1 MSPAMVFGLFMA
13 GLVGVPALGVLGMWW
28 HDRRQETRCQRGL
41 HEWSRWEVRLR
52 GAATVLGALNVQ
64 VSVCERGCGAT
75 VRRLTA
81 PDNLWERNSA
91 LAERLF
97 REAGRC

>member
-1 MSPAMVFGLFMA
+1 MNPARA
-13 GLVGVPALGVLGMWW
+13 ALRMWLEW
-28 HDRRQETRCQRGL
+28 RRRGTRCRRGL
-41 HEWSRWEVRLR
+41 HHWGKWEAR
-52 GAATVLGALNVQ
+52 GLGVPTVLGARNVQ

-81 PDNLWERNSA
+81 PADLWRQDSA

-97 REAGRC
+97 REASS